1 MLVMMFMFM
10 VVFLIE
16 RDRQGRPE
24 RFVRDHRAAETAIRD
39 AVRSLA
45 DIVADLLK
53 VAGAGMRP
61 RRRVRERTPAGAAE
75 APWAKI

>member
-24 RFVRDHRAAETAIRD
+24 RFFRDHRAAETTFRD
-39 AVRSLA
+39 AVWSWA

-53 VAGAGMRP
+53 VAGAGWTRLKAEGEDAV
-61 RRRVRERTPAGAAE
+61 RREVGVE
-75 APWAKI
+75 ARG